1 MGARK
6 NICYT
11 AHEKQ
16 RNGNEKLR
24 FLWLSCCYEIT
35 LQLNIR
41 TNKLNIQPRPR
52 KRTKERKAQNANQS
66 RETLNMYSCNSLW
79 IDKAYLDGWSHTQ
92 TNEIDLFLSLK
103 ACEFSRHFEETQAR
117 QLSNAWLQSWR
128 RIVPASARTQARG
141 CPIFPRSYKNIFH
154 SFSSVLPIFSV

>member
-11 AHEKQ
+11 ANEKQ
-16 RNGNEKLR
+16 RNGNETLR

-35 LQLNIR
+35 LER
-41 TNKLNIQPRPR
+41 SETTKLNIQPRPR

-79 IDKAYLDGWSHTQ
+79 IDKAS
-92 TNEIDLFLSLK
+92 
-103 ACEFSRHFEETQAR
+103 
-117 QLSNAWLQSWR
+117 
-128 RIVPASARTQARG
+128 
-141 CPIFPRSYKNIFH
+141 
-154 SFSSVLPIFSV
+154 